1 MTIKNLHL
9 LNLTRKSNVF
19 IAKVW
24 DIPVSTVT
32 GLVLVMIA
40 LPTIPSRNVMYFI
53 RIKIYYRAIHAEMFI

>member
-40 LPTIPSRNVMYFI
+40 LPTIPS
-53 RIKIYYRAIHAEMFI
+53 